1 MVIGVCWHR
10 IRHGSVSVNV
20 LDGTIR
26 VKNQG
31 GGYVVVAVNDKYPSM
46 CTMLCSTQTKVAADG
61 IASAFK
67 TIKAAI
73 HAYLVVETAI
83 KTKGVKDEI

>member
-1 MVIGVCWHR
+1 MRGGR
-10 IRHGSVSVNV
+10 IRHGSVLVNL

-26 VKNQG
+26 VKNDG
-31 GGYVVVAVNDKYPSM
+31 GGFAVVVVNDKYPSM
-46 CTMLCSTQTKVAADG
+46 STLLCTTQTKVAADG

-83 KTKGVKDEI
+83 KPREKKDEI